1 MLKILLAKASTR
13 SFQAAWLPARHS
25 LMVASKSTQFTRV
38 DGFGWRK
45 VPFPG
50 PFCPKIARKRRY
62 NSPIG
67 MQQMAAPGSLEKREM
82 DEQQLIRRVQD
93 GDEEA
98 FAQIMGLYK
107 DKIVNYLYQ
116 FTGDYQKAVE
126 LAQETFVRVYFK
138 AGRYRPIAPLSS
150 WIYTIASNLAK
161 TECRRSRRMA
171 TVSLEDI
178 PNNYSSGT
186 YYEDPADPGL
196 VRNLR
201 EALDELHPRY
211 RVPVVLKDMEGFSQE
226 EIAKIIK
233 RPVGT
238 VKARISRGREQLK
251 RMLEKAV
258 ECPADTDRSG
268 DKEVREHGR

>member
-1 MLKILLAKASTR
+1 
-13 SFQAAWLPARHS
+13 
-25 LMVASKSTQFTRV
+25 
-38 DGFGWRK
+38 
-45 VPFPG
+45 
-50 PFCPKIARKRRY
+50 
-62 NSPIG
+62 
-67 MQQMAAPGSLEKREM
+67 M
-82 DEQQLIRRVQD
+82 DEQELIRRVQQ
-93 GDEEA
+93 GDEWA
-98 FAQIMGLYK
+98 FGQIMALYK
-107 DKIVNYLYQ
+107 DRIVNYLYQ
-116 FTGDYQKAVE
+116 FTGDYQKAAE
-126 LAQETFVRVYFK
+126 LGQETFIRVYFK
-138 AGRYRPIAPLSS
+138 ADRYKPIAPLSS

-161 TECRRSRRMA
+161 TERRRSRKMA

-238 VKARISRGREQLK
+238 VKARISRGREQLRLK
-251 RMLEKAV
+251 LEKARGGG
-258 ECPADTDRSG
+258 AFGT
-268 DKEVREHGR
+268 DKEVSENGRA